1 MFFLAPRSV
10 SSVPLHH
17 YRSTARLSPTPR
29 GMQTHIKRG
38 PAAHFEDFQALL
50 FLLSSFLSFSQC
62 DPHAGRLSFLAAH
75 THTRTHTPTAVPHS
89 AHLAATVELDRWGL
103 LPLCHLQTSPLRFLT
118 LTLMQVNITSIK
130 SQNTVCFF
138 TYFRVFVIDLD
149 VDELFL
155 KTGSDL
161 FHPAARSILVCY
173 SPTILQL

>member
-1 MFFLAPRSV
+1 MQKSLVSAHVLKQDKVSVSSLNSSSSSLDYSPPPPPQTTFFCYETWCVFFLAPRSV

-75 THTRTHTPTAVPHS
+75 THVHTHTNCCPT
-89 AHLAATVELDRWGL
+89 
-103 LPLCHLQTSPLRFLT
+103 LCSL
-118 LTLMQVNITSIK
+118 
-130 SQNTVCFF
+130 
-138 TYFRVFVIDLD
+138 
-149 VDELFL
+149 
-155 KTGSDL
+155 GS
-161 FHPAARSILVCY
+161 HGGVR
-173 SPTILQL
+173 

>member
-1 MFFLAPRSV
+1 MQKSLVSAHVLKQDKVSVSSLNSSSSLDYSPPPPPQTPFFFFCYETWCVFFLAPRSV

-89 AHLAATVELDRWGL
+89 AHLAATVELDR
-103 LPLCHLQTSPLRFLT
+103 
-118 LTLMQVNITSIK
+118 
-130 SQNTVCFF
+130 
-138 TYFRVFVIDLD
+138 
-149 VDELFL
+149 
-155 KTGSDL
+155 
-161 FHPAARSILVCY
+161 
-173 SPTILQL
+173 